1 MYQITAVEPR
11 RKRWRALFLDGEFAV
26 KIDEQV
32 WAQCSYQIGMSI
44 SDEQLQELI
53 QNSERYRAKEKALY
67 LLTHRDHT
75 KKELVEKLK
84 RTSGEEVAREAAQRM
99 EEIGL
104 VNEEAYARR
113 YAKELMCRKKFAPS
127 RTEYELEKK
136 GIDRELIH
144 EIIEEIGIDPADQLR
159 DLLERKYAQAVREE
173 KGRRRT
179 VASLQRLGY
188 RWEDIRR
195 ALEEFTPS
203 VGGED
208 DSETWHIE

>member
-1 MYQITAVEPR
+1 MGRKRRRIRKTDIAKAVEFESFEP
-11 RKRWRALFLDGEFAV
+11 
-26 KIDEQV
+26 
-32 WAQCSYQIGMSI
+32 
-44 SDEQLQELI
+44 
-53 QNSERYRAKEKALY
+53 
-67 LLTHRDHT
+67 
-75 KKELVEKLK
+75 
-84 RTSGEEVAREAAQRM
+84 EEPYKPKDWQD
-99 EEIGL
+99 
-104 VNEEAYARR
+104 
-113 YAKELMCRKKFAPS
+113 
-127 RTEYELEKK
+127 T
-136 GIDRELIH
+136 D
-144 EIIEEIGIDPADQLR
+144 IEEIGIDPADQLR

>member
-26 KIDEQV
+26 NIDEQA
-32 WAQCSYQIGMSI
+32 WDRCPYQIGASI

-53 QNSERYRAKEKALY
+53 QSSERCRAKETALY

-75 KKELVEKLK
+75 KKELVEKLR
-84 RTSGEEVAREAAQRM
+84 RTSGEETAWETARKM

-104 VNEEAYARR
+104 VNEEDYARR
-113 YAKELMCRKKFAPS
+113 YARELLCRKKFAPS
-127 RTEYELEKK
+127 RTAYELEKK

-144 EIIEEIGIDPADQLR
+144 EIIEEIGVDPADQLR

-188 RWEDIRR
+188 RWEEIRR

-203 VGGED
+203 IGGED
-208 DSETWHIE
+208 DSEKWHIE